1 MIVSEMTFYE
11 WLENQIANSEG
22 PAHEAYVLTMHKL
35 NAERA
40 KGEAAMEEVTTSL
53 RNLRGYLEEVVYASC
68 NHVWGK
74 AYPITDDEPQQYV
87 CINCNATKKPDDV
100 ELTEEENN
108 HYDAY
113 RDA

>member
-40 KGEAAMEEVTTSL
+40 RLK
-53 RNLRGYLEEVVYASC
+53 R
-68 NHVWGK
+68 
-74 AYPITDDEPQQYV
+74 Q
-87 CINCNATKKPDDV
+87 
-100 ELTEEENN
+100 
-108 HYDAY
+108 
-113 RDA
+113 